1 VRKLSLLK
9 TNAIAAPFERAFR
22 TQKQLEAN
30 NGGSQSEIMAIHY
43 RDEEAIYI
51 QAAADRV
58 TVFFSTVFREE
69 TDRIFGKV
77 FLQVCN

>member
-1 VRKLSLLK
+1 M
-9 TNAIAAPFERAFR
+9 
-22 TQKQLEAN
+22 Q
-30 NGGSQSEIMAIHY
+30 IHY

-51 QAAADRV
+51 QAAPDRV

-77 FLQVCN
+77 FLQVGTRHCRNRSMSHGVDNG